1 MRIFKIMTKEIKENL
16 TDKKV
21 MAMMVLFP
29 ILLMIIL
36 GFAFSNTF
44 NNNFKL
50 KDVKVIYTDNGSK
63 EISAGF
69 KNFIEKG
76 KEIGIE
82 FKEIKNIDQGISDIK
97 NAKYSDYIVLKND
110 NITIYKNDR
119 NGIDSNIVE
128 SMLSTFVDRDKA
140 ISAIA
145 KANPFA
151 LKNITAD
158 SNYNFV
164 DVVSLDRNRQP
175 TSKDYYSVTM
185 LTLIILYGSISGVY
199 AIDSERTKKT
209 GNRILTSP
217 TKKYEILTG
226 KLLGTA
232 FSLLIQSAI
241 VFVFSKYVLGAYWGS
256 NIGIIFLLILSEI
269 LFSIS
274 IGVGLGF
281 IIKKGNTASGIISAI
296 IPFIAFLG
304 GSYFPIDSI
313 SSKVLMQIANISPVK
328 WTNSAIFQI
337 IFSNDYSFVS
347 TALLI
352 NLICAALFVGLSAYL
367 FSKEAF

>member
-1 MRIFKIMTKEIKENL
+1 MRIINIMLKEIKENL
-16 TDKKV
+16 TDKKA
-21 MAMMVLFP
+21 MTMMVLFP
-29 ILLMIIL
+29 ILLMTIL
-36 GFAFSNTF
+36 GFAFSGTF
-44 NNNFKL
+44 NDNFKL
-50 KDVKVIYTDNGSK
+50 KYVIVIYTDNGNK
-63 EISAGF
+63 EISSGF
-69 KNFIEKG
+69 KNFIDKG

-82 FKEIKNIDQGISDIK
+82 FKEIKNIDQGINDIK

-128 SMLSTFVDRDKA
+128 SMLSTFVDRYKA

-158 SNYNFV
+158 NNYNFV
-164 DVVSLDRNRQP
+164 NVVSLDRNRQP

-185 LTLIILYGSISGVY
+185 LTLIILYASISGVY

-209 GNRILTSP
+209 GNRILMSP

-226 KLLGTA
+226 KLIGSSFA
-232 FSLLIQSAI
+232 ALIQSTI

-256 NIGIIFLLILSEI
+256 NIGTIFLLIISEI
-269 LFSIS
+269 LFAIS

-281 IIKKGNTASGIISAI
+281 IIKKGNAANGILSAI

-304 GSYFPIDSI
+304 GSYFPINGI
-313 SSKVLMQIANISPVK
+313 GSKVLMQMANISPIK

-337 IFSNDYSFVS
+337 IFSNDYLFVS
-347 TALLI
+347 TALMI
-352 NLICAALFVGLSAYL
+352 NFICAAVFVGLSAYL
-367 FSKEAF
+367 FRKESF